1 MTDNV
6 SINAANNQVA
16 LIASE
21 TFGVLSA
28 QCQVVKPVFG
38 SQDVQQY
45 ISSASPLPVSNGLGV
60 GYLQSIPSGTSSGT
74 SLNSPSYYSSVRF
87 YLHPGDLISYSI
99 SNSATGSP
107 YFTLFGNDIGVNWD
121 EPLSNGQNVYIVSA
135 SGNPL
140 YRFL

>member
-1 MTDNV
+1 MADNV
-6 SINAANNQVA
+6 SINTANNVVA
-16 LIASE
+16 VVASE
-21 TFGVLSA
+21 DNGSGV
-28 QCQVVKPVFG
+28 QYQVVKAVFG
-38 SQDVQQY
+38 AKDSQQY

-60 GYLQSIPSGTSSGT
+60 GYLQSVPSGTSSGS

-99 SNSATGSP
+99 STSATGSP
-107 YFTLFGNDIGVNWD
+107 YFTLFGNDIGVNYD

-135 SGNPL
+135 VGNPL